1 MATET
6 QRSYIK
12 DLSVQK
18 LKEFKEFKEMLY
30 ANEIVEKSA
39 ETVAN
44 ADSIDAILDAT
55 TDLQA
60 SKMIEALLA
69 KKEPIR
75 SKVYSRK
82 RTERTI
88 ELLDKIKARADEWDY
103 NELH

>member
-12 DLSVQK
+12 DLSVLK

-30 ANEIVEKSA
+30 ANGIVEKSSK
-39 ETVAN
+39 TVAN
-44 ADSIDAILDAT
+44 ADSVDAILDAT

-60 SKMIEALLA
+60 SKMIDALLA
-69 KKEPIR
+69 RKEPVR
-75 SKVYSRK
+75 TRAYSTK
-82 RTERTI
+82 RTERVI
-88 ELLDKIKARADEWDY
+88 ELLDKIKARADDWDY

>member
-12 DLSVQK
+12 DLSVQR

-30 ANEIVEKSA
+30 ANDIVEKTS

-44 ADSIDAILDAT
+44 ADSVDAILDAT

-69 KKEPIR
+69 KKEPVR
-75 SKVYSRK
+75 SKTYSKTRSLK
-82 RTERTI
+82 TI
-88 ELLDKIKARADEWDY
+88 EGLDKIKEKVRSWNF
-103 NELH
+103 NEL

>member
-1 MATET
+1 MATDT

-30 ANEIVEKSA
+30 ANEIVEKTA

-75 SKVYSRK
+75 TKTYSKNRSLK
-82 RTERTI
+82 TI
-88 ELLDKIKARADEWDY
+88 EGLEDIKAKVRSWNFDE
-103 NELH
+103 LR

>member
-30 ANEIVEKSA
+30 ANGIVEKSS

-44 ADSIDAILDAT
+44 ADSVDAILDAT

-60 SKMIEALLA
+60 SKMIESLLA
-69 KKEPIR
+69 KKVPVR
-75 SKVYSRK
+75 SKTYSNTRSMK
-82 RTERTI
+82 TI
-88 ELLDKIKARADEWDY
+88 DGLDKIKAKVRSWNF
-103 NELH
+103 NEL

>member
-1 MATET
+1 MATDT

-30 ANEIVEKSA
+30 ANDIVERDS
-39 ETVAN
+39 ETVGQ

-60 SKMIEALLA
+60 SKMIDALLA

-75 SKVYSRK
+75 SKTYSRTRSMK
-82 RTERTI
+82 TI
-88 ELLDKIKARADEWDY
+88 EGLEEIKAKVRSWNF
-103 NELH
+103 NEL

>member
-30 ANEIVEKSA
+30 ANGIVERDAK
-39 ETVAN
+39 TVGE
-44 ADSIDAILDAT
+44 ADSIDVILDAT

-75 SKVYSRK
+75 SKTYSQTRSLK
-82 RTERTI
+82 TI
-88 ELLDKIKARADEWDY
+88 ECLDKIKEKVRSWNF
-103 NELH
+103 NELR